1 MGNAY
6 CPPLNSMNQRTSAH
20 YIECNNI
27 YGAEMMK
34 RYSKTH
40 KKIIDERNRCTE

>member
-1 MGNAY
+1 
-6 CPPLNSMNQRTSAH
+6 LNSMNQRTSAH

-34 RYSKTH
+34 RVIYF
-40 KKIIDERNRCTE
+40 IFFIFIL